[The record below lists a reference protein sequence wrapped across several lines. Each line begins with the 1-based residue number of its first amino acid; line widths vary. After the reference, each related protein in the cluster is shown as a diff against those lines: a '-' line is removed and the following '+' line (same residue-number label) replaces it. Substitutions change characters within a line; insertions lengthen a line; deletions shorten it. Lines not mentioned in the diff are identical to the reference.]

1 MAILKKVMNFLL
13 LAGDIGGTNTRL
25 QLKRHSASGQQL
37 LHENVFRNQ
46 DYSSLAAIVAEQF
59 LAEAALKLSLSA
71 PPRLQKACFAVAGP
85 VNKQDN
91 TCLLTNLHWEKLD
104 GFQLAEQLEIEKV
117 ALINDFEA
125 VGYGVLQ
132 LGDSEREILQAA
144 AGAAE
149 TPESAPIGVI
159 GAGTGLGQ
167 AFLLKETQGKAETV
181 YPTEGGH
188 VDFAARS
195 PVEFDLLQDI
205 KYRYNLQHIS
215 VERVVSGPGIVAIYQ
230 FLRDRNQYSELPAV
244 AEQVR
249 AWEVAGSDA
258 SKAPSKGI
266 ADAAL
271 ARQNELCIE
280 ALRIFAATYGAEVGN
295 FALKL
300 LPYGGLYVAGGIAP
314 KIFSGESWL
323 REVFL
328 EAFRDKGRM
337 QQLMAKISLY
347 LVTNEFVGLLG
358 ATRYAATKI

>member
-1 MAILKKVMNFLL
+1 MNSLL

-25 QLKRHSASGQQL
+25 QLRQHAASGQEL
-37 LHENVFRNQ
+37 LYENTFRNQ
-46 DYSSLAAIVAEQF
+46 DHSSLAAIAEQF
-59 LAEAALKLSLSA
+59 LAETAGKLSLAA
-71 PPRLQKACFAVAGP
+71 PPHPEKACFAVAGP
-85 VNKQDN
+85 VNKKDN

-104 GFQLAEQLEIEKV
+104 GFQLAGQLQIEQV

-132 LGDSEREILQAA
+132 LPDSEREILQAGA
-144 AGAAE
+144 SAAE
-149 TPESAPIGVI
+149 LPENAPIGVI

-167 AFLLKETQGKAETV
+167 AFLLKETQEERQIETV

-195 PVEFDLLQDI
+195 QVEFDLLQDI
-205 KYRYNLQHIS
+205 KNRHNFPRIS
-215 VERVVSGPGIVAIYQ
+215 AERVVSGPGIVAIYQ
-230 FLRDRNQYSELPAV
+230 FLRDSGQYSELSAI
-244 AEQVR
+244 AGQVR
-249 AWEVAGSDA
+249 AWEASGSDA
-258 SKAPSKGI
+258 SKAPTKGI

-271 ARQNELCIE
+271 ARQNELCVE
-280 ALRIFAATYGAEVGN
+280 ALRMFAAAYGAEVGN

-323 REVFL
+323 RGVFL
-328 EAFRDKGRM
+328 EALREKGRM
-337 QQLMAKISLY
+337 QQLIAKIPLY

-358 ATRYAATKI
+358 AARYAATKI